1 MCNRSLCVINHTCSG
16 IQLTHDK
23 TIYIYCKTKS
33 NAEVMFSSFLCYS
46 FLQRSSIGNRY
57 SNLGNDLNPLIS
69 PRSQQPPVG
78 SATSNHSSSLFMNNT
93 PGNGAGSTGYVCIHT
108 SPN

>member
-1 MCNRSLCVINHTCSG
+1 MIKQSTFTVKQRAMLRSCFHHSYVI
-16 IQLTHDK
+16 
-23 TIYIYCKTKS
+23 
-33 NAEVMFSSFLCYS
+33 V

-93 PGNGAGSTGYVCIHT
+93 PGNGAGSTGYVCIHAP
-108 SPN
+108 PN